1 MLRHRSSVRPVQ
13 KEDRIEECNA
23 VLKWHQFQDWG
34 MHNLRYGSPR
44 RKAVTVGEAAG
55 AAACVLTLAGIWKLA
70 RRVAGA

>member
-1 MLRHRSSVRPVQ
+1 
-13 KEDRIEECNA
+13 
-23 VLKWHQFQDWG
+23 